1 MKLRRNAAF
10 AASFA
15 LLVCTASC
23 SSRSSG
29 KVGSVEVP
37 TELATVEGV
46 DINDAVEAAAGDAYL
61 AITDE
66 AWEVQ
71 YLGNKDVNGSEQLSY
86 DAGVAHI
93 KGNGEYTVSVTAD
106 TNGFRYDE
114 TGDINGEYTIK
125 GIGFAAVI
133 IDNAEEVLPN
143 AVITINSVK
152 VDGKELEL
160 RKKSYTNTESGSI
173 RANIFN
179 EWVSDDAL
187 PADARTAEGALFEN
201 GDISKPTAVND
212 GSCSAQIIDRSEFA
226 EWKNVEVGFTVSGL

>member
-1 MKLRRNAAF
+1 MKVRNNAVFVAAF
-10 AASFA
+10 A
-15 LLVCTASC
+15 LIVCLASC
-23 SSRSSG
+23 SNKSGG
-29 KVGSVEVP
+29 KVGQVEVP
-37 TELATVEGV
+37 TELVTVEGV
-46 DINDAVEAAAGDAYL
+46 DINDAVEAVAGDAYL

-71 YLGNKDVNGSEQLSY
+71 YLGNKDVNGSNQLSY

-93 KGNGEYTVSVTAD
+93 KGNGDYTVSVTAD

-143 AVITINSVK
+143 AIITINSVK
-152 VDGKELEL
+152 VDGRELEL
-160 RKKSYTNTESGSI
+160 TKNSYTNTESGSI

-179 EWVSDDAL
+179 EWVADDAL
-187 PADARTAEGALFEN
+187 PSDARIVEGDLFEN
-201 GDISKPTAVND
+201 GDSSKPTAIND
-212 GSCSAQIIDRSEFA
+212 GSYSARIIDRAEFA
-226 EWKNVEVGFTVSGL
+226 EWKNIEVGFTVSGL